1 MSELSPPMPAD
12 GQSAEPTRS
21 LGPAIRDGLTSL
33 SIVLAWFGVAAVIG
47 AVIWWQVTPLAAY
60 TRTSDNA
67 TMDEAQLAKQFG
79 TDGWFWVVGSA
90 AGLISGLVLV
100 LLRRR
105 NPILMVLLVTVGGA
119 FATAVML
126 QLGLLLGPSDP
137 SSVLAHTPVGH
148 KVPLQLK
155 PDAHGVWFA
164 WSISALFGAILALW
178 ISEAREDSSR
188 RHPALP
194 GYGPGEQVFLNRP

>member
-1 MSELSPPMPAD
+1 
-12 GQSAEPTRS
+12 
-21 LGPAIRDGLTSL
+21 
-33 SIVLAWFGVAAVIG
+33 
-47 AVIWWQVTPLAAY
+47 
-60 TRTSDNA
+60 
-67 TMDEAQLAKQFG
+67 MDEAQLAKQFG

-137 SSVLAHTPVGH
+137 SSVLAHTPVGD
-148 KVPLQLK
+148 KVPLQQIGR
-155 PDAHGVWFA
+155 A
-164 WSISALFGAILALW
+164 SC
-178 ISEAREDSSR
+178 RER
-188 RHPALP
+188 
-194 GYGPGEQVFLNRP
+194 V

>member
-1 MSELSPPMPAD
+1 MPAD

-21 LGPAIRDGLTSL
+21 LAPAIRDGLTSL

-137 SSVLAHTPVGH
+137 SSVLAHTPVGD